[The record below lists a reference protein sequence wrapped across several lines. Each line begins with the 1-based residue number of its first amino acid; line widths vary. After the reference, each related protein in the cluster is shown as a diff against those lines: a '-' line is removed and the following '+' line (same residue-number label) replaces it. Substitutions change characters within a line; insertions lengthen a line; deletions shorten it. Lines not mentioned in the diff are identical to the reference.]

1 MGLAAQLTLI
11 DDLRK
16 FPQTRYQGSKLK
28 LLSWI
33 WEHIASLDFSTC
45 LDAFGG
51 TGCVGYLL
59 KTRRKTVTYN
69 DVLRS
74 NWIVGKALI
83 ENSSTVLNDSEVESV
98 LRKQSRPDYSDF
110 ITRTFGNIYFT
121 TDENLWLDVVCQN
134 IGLLD
139 DSYKQALAYYALFQ
153 ACIVKRPYNLF
164 HRANLYMRTSDVERS
179 FGNKTTWDRPFE
191 EHFRNF
197 AAEASSAVFDSG
209 VKCTAL
215 NKDIFDLKAD
225 FDLVYIDTPYMN
237 RNGIGP
243 DYFEFFHFLEGLC
256 DYRNW
261 ESRIDRSKKHLP
273 LRSSG
278 KCVWLDKG
286 RVLGA
291 FDRLFDQFR
300 KSLLVIS
307 YRTDGIPTPEQL
319 ISLLRRHGK
328 KVANFSSRGYKYVLS
343 SNGVSKEALII
354 AD

>member
-1 MGLAAQLTLI
+1 MATAVQLPLI
-11 DDLRK
+11 GDLRE

-28 LLSWI
+28 LLPWI
-33 WEHIASLDFSTC
+33 WEHLAPLDFTTC

-51 TGCVGYLL
+51 TGCVAYLL
-59 KTRRKTVTYN
+59 KARWKAVTYN

-74 NWIVGKALI
+74 NCLVGKALVENHGTLLMPCEI
-83 ENSSTVLNDSEVESV
+83 ESLIRRHP
-98 LRKQSRPDYSDF
+98 LRTYADL
-110 ITRTFGNIYFT
+110 IERTFEGIYFT
-121 TDENLWLDVVCQN
+121 KEENAWLDTVCQN
-134 IGLLD
+134 IALLAD
-139 DSYKQALAYYALFQ
+139 KYKQALAYYALFQ

-197 AAEASSAVFDSG
+197 ALEASAAVFDSG
-209 VKCTAL
+209 IKCTAI
-215 NKDIFDLKAD
+215 NKNVFEVKPE

-237 RNGIGP
+237 RNGLGP
-243 DYFEFFHFLEGLC
+243 DYFDFYHFLEGLS
-256 DYRNW
+256 DYQEW
-261 ESRIDRSKKHLP
+261 EGRIDRSKKHLP

-278 KCVWLDKG
+278 KCVWLDKN
-286 RVLGA
+286 RALGA
-291 FDRLFDQFR
+291 FDMLFDQFR

-319 ISLLRRHGK
+319 MSLLRRHGK
-328 KVANFSSRGYKYVLS
+328 RVANFSSRGYKYVLS
-343 SNGVSKEALII
+343 SNGVSKEALIV